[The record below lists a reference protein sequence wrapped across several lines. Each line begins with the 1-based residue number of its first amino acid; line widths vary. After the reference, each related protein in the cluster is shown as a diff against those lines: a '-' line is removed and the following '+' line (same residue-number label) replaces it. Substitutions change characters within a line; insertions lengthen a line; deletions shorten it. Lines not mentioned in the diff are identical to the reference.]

1 MSKNTC
7 LHSRKFNFCFW
18 FAFSAVILIILLIFK
33 PDQSSNFWNKQNF
46 HTLFLLPITALY
58 QIIFLLAT
66 ELFSTEIRG
75 RAITMASV
83 LARTTAIITPQVTI
97 YCTSKNDFS
106 FMYGL
111 LLSLC
116 CLQFVTVWFLPETK
130 GEELQWEIGK
140 WKKYFI
146 AKIIAK
152 FARILIRRKYENKII
167 YNRYF
172 KKGKG
177 G

>member
-1 MSKNTC
+1 MVFFQMASYPIAYLLLKAY
-7 LHSRKFNFCFW
+7 SRKFNFCFW

-33 PDQSSNFWNKQNF
+33 PGQGSEASNFWNKQNF

-116 CLQFVTVWFLPETK
+116 CVQFVTVWFLPE
-130 GEELQWEIGK
+130 GGGV
-140 WKKYFI
+140 
-146 AKIIAK
+146 AV
-152 FARILIRRKYENKII
+152 RISLENEK
-167 YNRYF
+167 NPL
-172 KKGKG
+172 
-177 G
+177 